1 MVGLD
6 KTNYTISADVSIC
19 DTLNRINKNKIKI
32 LFVCDVE
39 SHLIGTVTDG
49 DIRRY
54 LINAGNIYDSITSLL
69 NRNPYIVYSHSEIKE
84 NDWDK
89 YKAIPIV
96 DKSYKV
102 LEICTREKEVK
113 SFDFALLMA
122 GGEGKRL
129 RPLTNDI
136 PKPMLPVHNKPL
148 LEHQILKLV
157 NCNIKKFYISVNYL
171 SDYIID
177 YFGDGTR
184 LGVQIEYLKE
194 DKKLGT
200 AGCLSL
206 LDVVEEG
213 HFILLNGDVVT
224 DLDINKF
231 YQFHKTS
238 ESMLTIC
245 GKDYNVPIP
254 YGIIEYGANNEICNI
269 VEKPTYT
276 YFCNSGIYALN
287 TNIVKDIENS
297 YLDMPD
303 LINQVKLESK
313 VHIYKMYEYWNDI
326 GQIDDYKRECNR

>member
-1 MVGLD
+1 MAGLD
-6 KTNYTISADVSIC
+6 KTIYTISPDVSIC
-19 DTLNRINKNKIKI
+19 ETLNIINKNKFKI
-32 LFVCDVE
+32 LFVCDVDA
-39 SHLIGTVTDG
+39 HLIGTITDG

-54 LINAGNIYDSITSLL
+54 LINAGNINDSISSLL
-69 NRNPYIVYSHSEIKE
+69 NRNPFVVYNHSEIE
-84 NDWDK
+84 ESDWDK

-96 DKSYKV
+96 DDNNKI
-102 LEICTREKEVK
+102 LELCAMEKDEK

-148 LEHQILKLV
+148 LEHQILKLI
-157 NCNIKKFYISVNYL
+157 NYNIKKVYISVNYL

-177 YFGDGTR
+177 YFGDGSR
-184 LGVQIEYLKE
+184 FGIQIEYLKE

-206 LDVVEEG
+206 LDVPEKG
-213 HFILLNGDVVT
+213 DFILLNGDVVT
-224 DLDINKF
+224 DLNISKF
-231 YQFHKTS
+231 YHFHKTN
-238 ESMLTIC
+238 ESALTIC
-245 GKDYNVPIP
+245 GKDYSVKMP
-254 YGIIEYGANNEICNI
+254 YGIIEHRSDNVICTI

-287 TNIVKDIENS
+287 TSITKGIENE

-303 LINQVKLESK
+303 FINQVKLESK
-313 VHIYKMYEYWNDI
+313 VYIYKMYEYWNDI
-326 GQIDDYKRECNR
+326 GQIDDYNRECNR

>member
-1 MVGLD
+1 MAGLD
-6 KTNYTISADVSIC
+6 KTIYTISPDVSVC
-19 DTLNRINKNKIKI
+19 ETLNRINKNKFKI

-54 LINAGNIYDSITSLL
+54 LINAGNIDDSISSLL
-69 NRNPYIVYSHSEIKE
+69 NRNPFVVYNHSEIE
-84 NDWDK
+84 ESDWDK

-96 DKSYKV
+96 DESYRV
-102 LEICTREKEVK
+102 LEICTQEKEQK

-157 NCNIKKFYISVNYL
+157 NYNIKKFYISVNYL

-177 YFGDGTR
+177 YFGDGSR

-213 HFILLNGDVVT
+213 DFILLNGDVVT
-224 DLDINKF
+224 DLNVNKF
-231 YQFHKTS
+231 YQFHKNND
-238 ESMLTIC
+238 SMLTIC
-245 GKDYNVPIP
+245 GKDYSVPMP
-254 YGIIEYGANNEICNI
+254 YGIIEYGANNEIRNI

-287 TNIVKDIENS
+287 TNIVKGIEND

-313 VHIYKMYEYWNDI
+313 VYIYKMYEYWNDI
-326 GQIDDYKRECNR
+326 GQIDDYNRECNR